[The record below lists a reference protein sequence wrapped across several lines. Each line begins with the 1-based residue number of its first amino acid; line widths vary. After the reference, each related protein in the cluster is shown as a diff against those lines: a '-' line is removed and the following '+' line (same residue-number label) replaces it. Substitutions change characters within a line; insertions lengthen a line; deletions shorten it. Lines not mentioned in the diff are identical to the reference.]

1 MIIDIKDLRFKEFI
15 SDATIAAHV
24 KQMGLEIQKDYEGKK
39 PLMIGVLNGAFV
51 FAADLIRACEP
62 LPCEITFTKLSSYKG
77 TESTGTLES
86 VIGLD
91 FDIEGRHLILIE
103 DIVDTG
109 FTLSTYISQLL
120 FFNPAS
126 IAIAALLV
134 KPDAL
139 NFPLDIKYRCF
150 DIPKA
155 FVVGYG
161 LDYDGEGRQF
171 SSIYQLF
178 VE

>member
-1 MIIDIKDLRFKEFI
+1 MIIEIKDLRFKELI
-15 SDATIAAHV
+15 SAATIAEKV
-24 KQMGLEIQKDYEGKK
+24 KEMGAAIQDDYGGKK

-51 FAADLIRACEP
+51 FAADLMRACAP
-62 LPCEITFTKLSSYKG
+62 MPCEITFTKLSSYKG

-91 FDIEGRHLILIE
+91 FEIEGRHIILLE

-109 FTLSTYISQLL
+109 FTLSTYISQLR

-171 SSIYQLF
+171 DSIYQLY
-178 VE
+178 EG